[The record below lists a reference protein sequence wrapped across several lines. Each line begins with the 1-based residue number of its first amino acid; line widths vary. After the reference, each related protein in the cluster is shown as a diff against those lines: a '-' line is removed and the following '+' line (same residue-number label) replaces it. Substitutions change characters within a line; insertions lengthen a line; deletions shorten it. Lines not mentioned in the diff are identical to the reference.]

1 MNAVI
6 ETPNTNSTVTPAS
19 SGPHTSDQELSST
32 SSTSDRTA
40 ERRRLANSVVQ
51 TKNEVSGGIRG
62 GLEDFFRKIAHMPDI
77 NRQTVEKALKGSHDN
92 PQKTEDRFQSDQD
105 HQPRPKTTP

>member
-1 MNAVI
+1 MNAAI
-6 ETPNTNSTVTPAS
+6 EILGTSSTDTPAS
-19 SGPHTSDQELSST
+19 SDPHTSDQELSST

-51 TKNEVSGGIRG
+51 TKTEVSGGFTG

-77 NRQTVEKALKGSHDN
+77 NRQTVEKRLRGL
-92 PQKTEDRFQSDQD
+92 TTT
-105 HQPRPKTTP
+105 PRSPKTA